1 MNIHLPATHLSA
13 HPSLPGKH
21 HLVSCWESWSN
32 LGRLLS
38 RTKAAQCTQ
47 QCSGLIPGL
56 QVPLSALCS
65 LNTWGSILPGTTSQV
80 SSIFQEALLADL
92 HKFEP
97 EASKQ
102 SKPQNLREKLTLL
115 YSKHMLF
122 LAHTLK
128 HSKNWPPP
136 LVTSGKIFTLA
147 HSASKPLF
155 GSSAFGLRTH
165 YTHKKSWPSPRSFC
179 LWGWHLLI
187 LTIFEIN
194 WEIKNIKNIYQFIE
208 K

>member
-1 MNIHLPATHLSA
+1 MGHQDKNIERAKQKYTFYLFYLKWHDYSDGICDHFCITVNALTDGLPCNLSLMNIHLPATHLSA

-32 LGRLLS
+32 LGGLLS

-65 LNTWGSILPGTTSQV
+65 PNTWGSILPGTTSQV

-97 EASKQ
+97 GASKQ

-122 LAHTLK
+122 LAHTWK
-128 HSKNWPPP
+128 HSKN
-136 LVTSGKIFTLA
+136 
-147 HSASKPLF
+147 
-155 GSSAFGLRTH
+155 
-165 YTHKKSWPSPRSFC
+165 
-179 LWGWHLLI
+179 
-187 LTIFEIN
+187 
-194 WEIKNIKNIYQFIE
+194 
-208 K
+208 